1 MKSTHYTV
9 NAPLDL
15 DIALVSDLHCRPY
28 EEVLNQ
34 LQVEKPDI
42 IVCPGDMMENA
53 VNHPA
58 TAPFN
63 RPGIGCLSAMTEIAP
78 VYYSIGNH
86 EGGMSGDNRILLR
99 DTGVTLLDN
108 TFVHAHG
115 LCIGG
120 LTSPLPYEKHHA
132 ENTPAPD
139 LEFLSRFASE
149 PGFHLLL
156 SHHPEYYPTYIRETG
171 IELTVSGH
179 AHGGQWRIF
188 GLDIY
193 APGQGLFPKYASGM
207 HENRLIV
214 GRGLANTV
222 FPIPRLGNP
231 REVVYIHLRR
241 GQS

>member
-1 MKSTHYTV
+1 MRSTHYTV
-9 NAPLDL
+9 NAPLNL
-15 DIALVSDLHCRPY
+15 NIALVSDLHCYPY
-28 EEVLNQ
+28 KEVLER
-34 LQVEKPDI
+34 VGEEKPDI
-42 IVCPGDMMENA
+42 IAVPGDIMENTA
-53 VNHPA
+53 NHSV

-63 RPGIGCLSAMTEIAP
+63 QPGFAFLSALTAIAP

-86 EGGMSGDNRILLR
+86 EGGMSEENRTLLKEA
-99 DTGVTLLDN
+99 GITLLDN
-108 TFVHAHG
+108 AFLHAHG

-132 ENTPAPD
+132 EKTPSPN
-139 LEFLSRFASE
+139 LEFLSRFANE
-149 PGFHLLL
+149 QGFHLLL
-156 SHHPEYYPTYIRETG
+156 SHHPEHYPAYIRSTG
-171 IELTVSGH
+171 VELIVSGH

-188 GLDIY
+188 GKDIY

-231 REVVYIHLRR
+231 TEAVFIHLRR
-241 GQS
+241 GES